1 MFTGI
6 IKETGKIRKIKNKN
20 GNIEIEIQCQKI
32 LNGLNTGDSIS
43 VSGVCLT
50 VTDFDNEAF
59 RCDVSFNTLNS
70 TSFKHLRTGDTVN
83 LESSLTPSDKL
94 GGHFVHGHV
103 DCAAKILKFSAM
115 GDSHLI
121 NLELPRDIR
130 DFVTLKGS
138 IAIDGISLTISGV
151 ETDNFS
157 AVIIPYTYKN
167 TNLIQKKS
175 GDLVNIEVD
184 MLARYIV
191 NFQRSEKPVNHDSQ
205 ELKNKELKEK
215 LKKYGFT
222 NQEQ

>member
-6 IKETGKIRKIKNKN
+6 IKETGIIRKIKNRN

-32 LNGLNTGDSIS
+32 LNGLNIGDSIS
-43 VSGVCLT
+43 ISGVCLT

-103 DCAAKILKFSAM
+103 DCAVKILKLSAV

-121 NLELPRDIR
+121 NLELPRGIR

-167 TNLIQKKS
+167 TNLIQKNP
-175 GDLVNIEVD
+175 GDLVNVEVD

-191 NFQRSEKPVNHDSQ
+191 NFLRSEKSINPDSQ
-205 ELKNKELKEK
+205 ELKNKEFKEK

-222 NQEQ
+222 NQE

>member
-6 IKETGKIRKIKNKN
+6 IKETGKIRKIWKRN
-20 GNIEIEIQCQKI
+20 GNMEIKIQCQKI
-32 LNGLNTGDSIS
+32 LNGMNAGDSIS
-43 VSGVCLT
+43 INGVCLT

-70 TSFKHLRTGDTVN
+70 TSFKHLKTGDTVN

-103 DCAAKILKFSAM
+103 DCAVKILKISAV

-121 NLELPRDIR
+121 NLELPLSIR

-151 ETDNFS
+151 EIDSFS

-167 TNLIQKKS
+167 TNLIQKNP
-175 GDLVNIEVD
+175 GDLVNVEVD

-191 NFQRSEKPVNHDSQ
+191 NFLRSEKLINADSP

-222 NQEQ
+222 DKEW

>member
-6 IKETGKIRKIKNKN
+6 IKETGRIRKIRNKN
-20 GNIEIEIQCQKI
+20 GNTEIEIRCRKI
-32 LNGLNTGDSIS
+32 LDDLDMGDSIS
-43 VSGVCLT
+43 VNGVCLT
-50 VTDFDNEAF
+50 VTNFDKEVF
-59 RCDVSFNTLNS
+59 GCDISFNTLNS
-70 TSFKHLRTGDTVN
+70 TSFKNLKTGDMVN

-103 DCAAKILKFSAM
+103 DCAVKILKISKI
-115 GDSHLI
+115 GQSYLI
-121 NLELPRDIR
+121 NLELPGSIR

-151 ETDNFS
+151 ETDKFS

-167 TNLIQKKS
+167 TNLIQKNP
-175 GDLVNIEVD
+175 GDIVNIEVD

-191 NFQRSEKPVNHDSQ
+191 NFLRSKSPEDAGSMK
-205 ELKNKELKEK
+205 LKNKELKEK

-222 NQEQ
+222 NQDQ

>member
-20 GNIEIEIQCQKI
+20 GNIEIEIKCLKT
-32 LNGLNTGDSIS
+32 LNALNIGDSIS

-70 TSFKHLRTGDTVN
+70 TSFKHLRTGDEVN

-103 DCAAKILKFSAM
+103 DCAVKILKLSAM

-130 DFVTLKGS
+130 DFVALKGS

-167 TNLIQKKS
+167 TNFIQKKP

-191 NFQRSEKPVNHDSQ
+191 NFLRSEKPVNHDSQ

-222 NQEQ
+222 NQE

>member
-6 IKETGKIRKIKNKN
+6 IKETGKIKKISNRN

-32 LNGLNTGDSIS
+32 LNGLNIGDSIS
-43 VSGVCLT
+43 ISGVCLT
-50 VTDFDNEAF
+50 VTDFNNETF

-70 TSFKHLRTGDTVN
+70 TSFKHLRTGDIVN

-103 DCAAKILKFSAM
+103 DCAVKILKISAM

-121 NLELPRDIR
+121 NLELPRGIR

-151 ETDNFS
+151 ESDNFS

-167 TNLIQKKS
+167 TNLIYKNP
-175 GDLVNIEVD
+175 GDLVNVEVD

-191 NFQRSEKPVNHDSQ
+191 NFLRSEKSINADSP
-205 ELKNKELKEK
+205 ELKDKELKEK

-222 NQEQ
+222 NQE

>member
-6 IKETGKIRKIKNKN
+6 IKETGIIRKIKNRN

-32 LNGLNTGDSIS
+32 LNGLIIGDSIS
-43 VSGVCLT
+43 ISGVCLT

-103 DCAAKILKFSAM
+103 DCAVKILKLSAV

-121 NLELPRDIR
+121 NLELPRGIR

-138 IAIDGISLTISGV
+138 ITIDGISLTISGV

-167 TNLIQKKS
+167 TNLIQKNP
-175 GDLVNIEVD
+175 GDLVNVEVD

-191 NFQRSEKPVNHDSQ
+191 NFLRSEKSINPDSQ
-205 ELKNKELKEK
+205 ELKNKEFKEK

-222 NQEQ
+222 NQE

>member
-6 IKETGKIRKIKNKN
+6 IKETGRIKKIRNRN
-20 GNIEIEIQCQKI
+20 GNTEIEIQCQKI
-32 LNGLNTGDSIS
+32 LDDLDIGDSIS
-43 VSGVCLT
+43 VNGVCLT
-50 VTDFDNEAF
+50 VTNFDREAF
-59 RCDVSFNTLNS
+59 RCDISFNTLNS
-70 TSFKHLRTGDTVN
+70 TSFKNLRIGDTVN

-103 DCAAKILKFSAM
+103 DCAVKILKISEI
-115 GDSHLI
+115 GGSYLI
-121 NLELPRDIR
+121 NLELPAGIR

-138 IAIDGISLTISGV
+138 IAIDGISLTISGA

-157 AVIIPYTYKN
+157 AVIIPHTYKN
-167 TNLIQKKS
+167 TNLIQKNP
-175 GDLVNIEVD
+175 GDMVNIEVD

-191 NFQRSEKPVNHDSQ
+191 NFLRSKNPEDAGSI

-222 NQEQ
+222 NQDQ